1 MRTSQDIKKWF
12 KFQQYSIWYVELKNK
27 KDDVTQYIKRG
38 LNQPSLVRNMAKF
51 LIDSILSFF
60 YRSKRFY
67 TPILSFSWKSR
78 SHSQFGPKHIL
89 GLLFFN
95 QIAMLPLLYYFK
107 RCFFSTNHWIL
118 VHKRLQ
124 KLNKSERDFSPRSNY
139 QIPYIW
145 WLSIISIISIWGN

>member
-27 KDDVTQYIKRG
+27 KGDVTQYIKRG

-67 TPILSFSWKSR
+67 RF
-78 SHSQFGPKHIL
+78 
-89 GLLFFN
+89 
-95 QIAMLPLLYYFK
+95 
-107 RCFFSTNHWIL
+107 
-118 VHKRLQ
+118 
-124 KLNKSERDFSPRSNY
+124 
-139 QIPYIW
+139 
-145 WLSIISIISIWGN
+145 

>member
-1 MRTSQDIKKWF
+1 MVQVPAIFNLVRRI
-12 KFQQYSIWYVELKNK
+12 KNK
-27 KDDVTQYIKRG
+27 KGDVTQYIKRG

-60 YRSKRFY
+60 YKSKRFY
-67 TPILSFSWKSR
+67 TQILSFSWKSR
-78 SHSQFGPKHIL
+78 SHSQFGRKHNL

-118 VHKRLQ
+118 VYKRLQ
-124 KLNKSERDFSPRSNY
+124 KLNKNERDFAPRSKKFY